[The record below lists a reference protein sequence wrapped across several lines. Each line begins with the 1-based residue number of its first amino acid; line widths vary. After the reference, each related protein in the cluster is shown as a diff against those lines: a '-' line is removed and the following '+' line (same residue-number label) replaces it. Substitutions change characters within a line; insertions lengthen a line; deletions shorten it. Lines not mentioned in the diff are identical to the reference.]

1 MPEKKKLAVIGYG
14 GMGGGFHCNHALKSD
29 VVSLAGIY
37 DIDPA
42 KRERAE
48 ANGIHA
54 YSSLEELLSDRSVEL
69 VTVAV
74 PNDCH
79 KDIVIRTLEAGK
91 NVICEKPVALNGSEL
106 EEMIAASEHTGS
118 LFTVHQ
124 NRRWD
129 TDMLRIKALYH
140 KGELGEIVSIESRI
154 HGSRGIPGDWRK
166 KKAQGGGMVLD
177 WGVHL
182 IDQALQIIPDSPVT
196 SVYARLDYITTK
208 EVDDGCHIVMGF
220 ENGVYYTVEVGTSN
234 FINLPRFYMRG
245 SEGTAIIRNWDMPM
259 EVVVRNTAD
268 EKDAL
273 PIKAESGRTKTM
285 APRDADTTYTYE
297 VPMPPSDV
305 HDFYRNFCRA
315 IDGTEPQLITHDEI
329 RRVMKIMELAFESDE
344 KKQVIHTVI

>member
-1 MPEKKKLAVIGYG
+1 MPEKKKTAVVGYG
-14 GMGGGFHCNHALKSD
+14 GMGGGFHCKHALKSD
-29 VVSLAGIY
+29 VISLAGIY
-37 DIDPA
+37 DIDPE
-42 KRERAE
+42 KRSAAER
-48 ANGIHA
+48 NGIHA
-54 YSSLEELLSDRSVEL
+54 YASLEELLADPDVEI

-79 KDIVIRTLEAGK
+79 KEIVIRALEAGK
-91 NVICEKPVALNGSEL
+91 HVVCEKPVALSSAEL
-106 EEMIAASEHTGS
+106 EEMIAASERTGR

-129 TDMLRIKALYH
+129 TDMLRIGALYR
-140 KGELGEIVSIESRI
+140 KGELGRIATIESRI

-166 KKAQGGGMVLD
+166 KKEQGGGMVLD

-182 IDQALQIIPDSPVT
+182 IDQALQILSGVPVV

-208 EVDDGCHIVMGF
+208 EVDDGCHIVMEF
-220 ENGVYYTVEVGTSN
+220 ENGVHYIVEVGTSN

-245 SEGTAIIRNWDMPM
+245 ENGTAIIRDWDMPM
-259 EVVVRNTAD
+259 EVVVRNTSD

-273 PIKAESGRTKTM
+273 PIKAESGLTKTM
-285 APRDADTTYTYE
+285 APRDSDTTYSYQ

-315 IDGTEPQLITHDEI
+315 IDGLEPQLITHEEM
-329 RRVMKIMELAFESDE
+329 RRVMRIMELAFESAE
-344 KKQVIHTVI
+344 KKQVIHTVV